1 MITTLLWIALI
12 VSIVITI
19 FRAIRRKRKYGK
31 IGGFKSYLSSISLY
45 ATALVNLVAAHMDK
59 LGIVSWTLTL
69 IFILLGAYFTKF
81 IPAEEKSPFVK
92 DS

>member
-1 MITTLLWIALI
+1 MITTLLWVALI

-31 IGGFKSYLSSISLY
+31 VGGFKSYLTSISLY
-45 ATALVNLVAAHMDK
+45 AVAVVNLIAAHMES
-59 LGIVSWTLTL
+59 LGIVSWVLTL
-69 IFILLGAYFTKF
+69 IFILLGAYFTRF
-81 IPAEEKSPFVK
+81 IPVEEKSPFVK